1 MQRYGH
7 FFVTS
12 QHSTVTANI
21 MLLFPN
27 AKINI
32 GLHIGHTRPDGYH
45 DIATAMVPV
54 HWCDILEILPA
65 VAGGSFTLAGA
76 PLDCPPEKNLVLRAL
91 MRLESYIGH
100 PLPPL
105 DIILEKHI
113 PSGAGLG
120 GGSSDA
126 AFALV
131 GANAVLGLGL
141 SADELA
147 TLAAEVGS
155 D

>member
-45 DIATAMVPV
+45 DIATAMLPV

-65 VAGGSFTLAGA
+65 VLSHLPA
-76 PLDCPPEKNLVLRAL
+76 LRWTAL
-91 MRLESYIGH
+91 RKR
-100 PLPPL
+100 
-105 DIILEKHI
+105 ILCF
-113 PSGAGLG
+113 GR
-120 GGSSDA
+120 
-126 AFALV
+126 
-131 GANAVLGLGL
+131 
-141 SADELA
+141 
-147 TLAAEVGS
+147 
-155 D
+155 